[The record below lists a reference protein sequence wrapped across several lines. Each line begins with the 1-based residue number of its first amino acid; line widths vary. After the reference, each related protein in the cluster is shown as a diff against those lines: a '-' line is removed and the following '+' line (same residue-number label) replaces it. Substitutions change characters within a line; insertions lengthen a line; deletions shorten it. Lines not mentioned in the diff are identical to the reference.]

1 MIFAAAGGTTVMA
14 GGTIV
19 MARLDPA
26 IRSVSAGRDGRV
38 NPRIKSGDGHD
49 SVSARHVAG
58 STEMA
63 MASVITAVIVSPT
76 LIICMFR

>member
-1 MIFAAAGGTTVMA
+1 MIVAAAVMVGGTTVMA

-19 MARLDPA
+19 MAGLDQA
-26 IRSVSAGRDGRV
+26 RDGRV

>member
-1 MIFAAAGGTTVMA
+1 MTFAAAVMA
-14 GGTIV
+14 GSTPAMAAGTIV
-19 MARLDPA
+19 MAVPGLDPGIDQA
-26 IRSVSAGRDGRV
+26 RDGRV
-38 NPRIKSGDGHD
+38 KPGHD

>member
-1 MIFAAAGGTTVMA
+1 MTFAAAVMAGGTTVMA
-14 GGTIV
+14 G
-19 MARLDPA
+19 LDQA
-26 IRSVSAGRDGRV
+26 RDGRV
-38 NPRIKSGDGHD
+38 KPGHD